1 MSITIPAPRGIDAA
15 GRESGWWVP
24 AIANPTKPTVAEI
37 TAGINLSC
45 ALYGF
50 ETSVDQPTTTTAHLC
65 DVQPVQRPGR
75 ATYSVGT
82 LVVDDDPQHTDSTGN
97 YEYLEVIVPGA
108 QGFLVRRRGLL
119 AKRDAAVVAAQYVD
133 VIPADIG
140 TLNRVSLDPTSTD
153 GGTLRNEYAVF
164 VTGQV
169 EHDVKVVA

>member
-15 GRESGWWVP
+15 GRESVWWVP
-24 AIANPTKPTVAEI
+24 AIADPTAPTVAEI

-82 LVVDDDPQHTDSTGN
+82 LVVDDDPQRTDSTGN

-108 QGFLVRRRGLL
+108 QGYLVRRRGLL
-119 AKRDAAVVAAQYVD
+119 ASARGAD
-133 VIPADIG
+133 PADRPG
-140 TLNRVSLDPTSTD
+140 RERLDEDVGDAVGVPGHEV
-153 GGTLRNEYAVF
+153 GGA
-164 VTGQV
+164 
-169 EHDVKVVA
+169 